1 MRVEKKKQRRRQID
15 RQKDT
20 CLVFGFLYRIASVE
34 ESASS

>member
-1 MRVEKKKQRRRQID
+1 MRVEKKRQRRRLID
-15 RQKDT
+15 GQKDT